1 MTIESLRS
9 EVTPNIGSTLAIK
22 AADQLFT
29 KDKRVYTD
37 VKPVYSSE
45 TMSTSSAQ
53 DGKKGGEKSAACSKL
68 NQTIEAAK
76 KTVNEALNAGG
87 SHHASRSDSQQIAS
101 LQKDVTFLKSENQE
115 LRKEIS
121 QINQL
126 LQKLNISGA
135 TSKPAAQPKPQAATA
150 PAAADGDDDFD
161 LFGSDEDEESAEQAK
176 VRQDRL
182 DAYAAKKAKKPGPI
196 AKSSV
201 LLDVKVWDDTTDLK
215 DLEAKVR
222 SLQLDGLAWGASKF
236 VAIGYGIQKL
246 QILCTIEDDKVSVDS
261 DLVEAI
267 QDQFEELVQSVD
279 IVAFNKI

>member
-9 EVTPNIGSTLAIK
+9 EVTPNLGSTTAIK
-22 AADQLFT
+22 AADQLFS

-37 VKPVYSSE
+37 VKPVYGTSSE
-45 TMSTSSAQ
+45 VGSTSSAPC
-53 DGKKGGEKSAACSKL
+53 GKKGVEKSAACSKL

-76 KTVNEALNAGG
+76 KTVNEALSAGG
-87 SHHASRSDSQQIAS
+87 HHASGSDAQVIVS
-101 LQKDVTFLKSENQE
+101 LQKDVAFLKSENQD

-121 QINQL
+121 HINQL
-126 LQKLNISGA
+126 LQKLTAGGA
-135 TSKPAAQPKPQAATA
+135 TSTPSAQPTPPQAAA
-150 PAAADGDDDFD
+150 PAAADDDFD
-161 LFGSDEDEESAEQAK
+161 LFGSDEEEESAEQAK
-176 VRQDRL
+176 IRQDRL

-215 DLEAKVR
+215 ELEAKVR
-222 SLQLDGLAWGASKF
+222 SLTFDGLVWGAAKF

-246 QILCTIEDDKVSVDS
+246 QILCTIEDEKVSVDS
-261 DLVEAI
+261 DLVESI